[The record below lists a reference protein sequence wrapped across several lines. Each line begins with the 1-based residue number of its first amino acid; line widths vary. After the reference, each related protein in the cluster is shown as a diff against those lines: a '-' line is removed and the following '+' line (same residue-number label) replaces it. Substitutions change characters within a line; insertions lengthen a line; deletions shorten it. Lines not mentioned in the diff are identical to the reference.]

1 MNDKESAAAPTSQE
15 NPAPAR
21 DETATVTLN
30 WPIKRGDTEIT
41 SLTLRQ
47 PLGGDLR
54 KLNSAQI
61 VNGDTD
67 EIFKLLPRISNP
79 PIIASDLDAM
89 PGMDV
94 MEIVGTVIG
103 FFLTPAQKLLL
114 QEMQGNA

>member
-1 MNDKESAAAPTSQE
+1 MKDNDSAAAPAAQD

-21 DETATVTLN
+21 GETATVTLN
-30 WPIKRGDTEIT
+30 RPIMRGDTEIT
-41 SLTLRQ
+41 SLTLRE

-79 PIIASDLDAM
+79 PVIAADLEAM

-114 QEMQGNA
+114 EEMKGNA